1 MSLLEV
7 KNLEIKYGKRVLLK
21 DLSFTI
27 KEGEFVGILGVN
39 GAGKTSLLKAL
50 LNLIPMTKGE
60 ILFKNK
66 NRSTWPAIELAK
78 KMTYLEQNKKV
89 AWPLHAEAVVGLGL
103 YPFAEKK
110 ISHTQ
115 IHDAMRKT
123 ECLHLAAKPIDQ
135 LSGGEQTLVLLA
147 RALVSNPDLLLMD
160 EPISNL
166 DPRHELNIMNLLSS
180 ITAQKKTV
188 ITVLHSLSLAAQFC
202 TRIILLHEG
211 QIFADGK
218 PEDVLTSKN
227 LKDVY
232 GIEAQIEKR
241 DEKFFVLPWKQI

>member
-39 GAGKTSLLKAL
+39 GAGKTSLLKTM

-66 NRSTWPAIELAK
+66 NRSRWPATELAK

-115 IHDAMRKT
+115 IHDAMQKT
-123 ECLHLAAKPIDQ
+123 ECLHLASKPIDQ

-147 RALVSNPDLLLMD
+147 RTLVSNPDLLLMD

-180 ITAQKKTV
+180 LMAQKKTV